1 MGANV
6 DQKKVQLVAPNTTT
20 GSALLSNSYVN
31 ELDLQ
36 KISESIDLEMAT
48 MLDPDWQALKA
59 VASEQKATA
68 QKDSSINA
76 VEESKESVNRTANE
90 AINASETDR
99 QVATIAD
106 A

>member
-6 DQKKVQLVAPNTTT
+6 DQKKVQLVAPNTTP

-36 KISESIDLEMAT
+36 KISESIDLEMAM

-68 QKDSSINA
+68 
-76 VEESKESVNRTANE
+76 
-90 AINASETDR
+90 
-99 QVATIAD
+99 
-106 A
+106 